1 MQISKSF
8 PHELISPDRMLL
20 NQDRQLRQ
28 QMLDI
33 WAELLDMRY
42 DSELLKKLVM
52 RYASAEKRIR
62 KLHSQLSE
70 DVAAAAAIQQT
81 LLPSILPESDRMQA
95 AWKFQPCDA
104 VGGDIIGLTAL
115 DENRWG
121 CYVLDVAGHG
131 PRAAMIT
138 ISVAQFLKPS
148 SAIDMFSP
156 PKVMDALE
164 EEFPFT
170 RFGSFF
176 TILYGVL
183 DLRKQMF
190 SFCNAGHPYPMLARP
205 GADPEMIAGHDAML
219 GLGIKEPRN
228 EMRADIS
235 DGGRLLLYTDG
246 LTECVA
252 PDGSFYGE
260 ERLMRSLAANLDQS
274 AAVAADAVFDA
285 ARAFAAGTSYKDDFT
300 MLLLQSSDQR
310 A

>member
-1 MQISKSF
+1 MQRLKDF
-8 PHELISPDRMLL
+8 PYELISPDRMLL
-20 NQDRQLRQ
+20 NQDGQLRQ

-52 RYASAEKRIR
+52 RYAAAERRIR
-62 KLHSQLSE
+62 NLHKQLSD
-70 DVAAAAAIQQT
+70 DVAAAAVIQQT
-81 LLPSILPESDRMQA
+81 LLPGVLPNSDRITA

-104 VGGDIIGLTAL
+104 VGGDIVAL
-115 DENRWG
+115 RVLDDDHWA

-138 ISVAQFLKPS
+138 VSVAQFLKPAS
-148 SAIDMFSP
+148 GIDMLSP
-156 PKVMDALE
+156 TKVMDALE

-183 DLRKQMF
+183 DLKKRTF

-205 GADPEMIAGHDAML
+205 GSDPEMIVGHDAML
-219 GLGIKEPRN
+219 GLGIKDPRN

-235 DGGRLLLYTDG
+235 GGCRLLLYTDG

-260 ERLMRSLAANLDQS
+260 ERLMRSLAANLDQP
-274 AAVAADAVFDA
+274 AAAAADAIFDA

>member
-1 MQISKSF
+1 MQTKNTF
-8 PHELISPDRMLL
+8 PYELISPDRILL

-33 WAELLDMRY
+33 WAEMLDMRY

-52 RYASAEKRIR
+52 RYAAAEKRIR
-62 KLHSQLSE
+62 SLHKQLRD

-81 LLPSILPESDRMQA
+81 LLPGALPNSDRIAA

-104 VGGDIIGLTAL
+104 VGGDIVAL
-115 DENRWG
+115 RVLDDDHWA

-138 ISVAQFLKPS
+138 VSVAQFLKPAS
-148 SAIDMFSP
+148 GIDMLNP
-156 PKVMDALE
+156 ATVMDALE

-183 DLRKQMF
+183 DLKKRKF

-205 GADPEMIAGHDAML
+205 GADTEMIVGHDPML
-219 GLGIKEPRN
+219 GLGLKEQRKL
-228 EMRADIS
+228 MVADLS
-235 DGGRLLLYTDG
+235 GGGRLLLYTDG

-260 ERLMRSLAANLDQS
+260 ERLMRSLAANLDQP
-274 AAVAADAVFDA
+274 AATAADAIFAA
-285 ARAFAAGTSYKDDFT
+285 ARAFAAGTSFKDDFT
-300 MLLLQSSDQR
+300 MLLLQSSDR
-310 A
+310 